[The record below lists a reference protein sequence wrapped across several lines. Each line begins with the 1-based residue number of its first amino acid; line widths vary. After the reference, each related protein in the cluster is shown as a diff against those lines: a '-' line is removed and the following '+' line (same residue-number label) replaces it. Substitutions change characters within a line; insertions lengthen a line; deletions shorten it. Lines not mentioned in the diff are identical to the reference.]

1 MKDELK
7 KTVEGEDEQGL
18 IRCLDFNNLSKFDN
32 SCFEYIEKALTGTWH
47 SQHEDLVNTIY
58 LGNLRDDSFV
68 EPILNIAIDRDRFR
82 WYDDEL
88 EATLRKCVH
97 ALKTINSEISN
108 KALEKL
114 KNLNNENVKI
124 ALEMYSLGGDIYLT

>member
-7 KTVEGEDEQGL
+7 KTVENKNEQRL
-18 IRCLDFNNLSKFDN
+18 IRCLDFNNLSKFDS
-32 SCFEYIEKALTGTWH
+32 SCYEYIVKALSETWH
-47 SQHEDLVNTIY
+47 SRHEDLVNTIY
-58 LGNLRDDSFV
+58 LGNLRDDRFV

-97 ALKTINSEISN
+97 AIKTINSDVSN
-108 KALEKL
+108 IALEKL
-114 KNLNNENVKI
+114 KDLNNDNVKL
-124 ALEMYSLGGDIYLT
+124 ALEMYK

>member
-18 IRCLDFNNLSKFDN
+18 IRCLDFNNLSKFDS

-108 KALEKL
+108 KALENL
-114 KNLNNENVKI
+114 KNLKNENVKI